1 MLPPTQYKFIIH
13 LIFAEKALS
22 KMSVCES
29 FILGSK
35 KIISFF
41 EKYGYKAKKE
51 ALSKKSNMYGDSTQI
66 DKTLLF

>member
-1 MLPPTQYKFIIH
+1 
-13 LIFAEKALS
+13 
-22 KMSVCES
+22 MSVCES

-51 ALSKKSNMYGDSTQI
+51 ALSKKSNMYGDSTKI